1 MSTTLCILALALA
14 ATQAEGRGPPV
25 AVEVEVSPALVRVG
39 DPVELVLCVRAA
51 GAAAIRIEPLPVEA
65 GELLLEELGSQ
76 EGVDLLGARVL
87 RRRYRVIPFAVGRR
101 ALPAAAVSVVAA
113 DGSALEASTPAL
125 ELRVLSVAPG
135 ESGPEAIVSL
145 KPPLPRPGE
154 GRGEALW
161 PWLVLAGLV
170 LAVGAATTLLL
181 LRRTPRSLKELMLLT
196 PAERALR
203 ELEEL
208 ANSRLLLW
216 GQVKQYYSALA
227 DSVRRYL
234 ALRFRIT
241 ALEMTSSELLESLS
255 RLDGGAGAA
264 FVVPQL
270 QPLLETCDLVKFAR
284 LEPPR
289 ERGAEGIATAR
300 EIITLTRDDAEKL
313 LASGNNVER

>member
-14 ATQAEGRGPPV
+14 AMQSAGPPV
-25 AVEVEVSPALVRVG
+25 AVEVKVSPALVRVG

-51 GAAAIRIEPLPVEA
+51 GAAAIRIEPLPVET

-76 EGVDLLGARVL
+76 EGIDLLGARML
-87 RRRYRVIPFAVGRR
+87 RRRYRVIPFTVGQR
-101 ALPAAAVSVVAA
+101 ALPTAAVSVVAA
-113 DGSALEASTPAL
+113 DGSAIEASTPAL
-125 ELRVLSVAPG
+125 ELRVLSVASG
-135 ESGPEAIVSL
+135 ESGPEAIVGL
-145 KPPLPRPGE
+145 KPPLPHQGE

-170 LAVGAATTLLL
+170 LAVAAVTALLL

-208 ANSRLLLW
+208 ANSKLLLW
-216 GQVKQYYSALA
+216 GQIKEYYSALA

-241 ALEMTSSELLESLS
+241 ALEMTSYELLTSLS
-255 RLDGGAGAA
+255 RLDGGAGGA
-264 FVVPQL
+264 FVAPQL

-284 LEPPR
+284 FEPPR
-289 ERGAEGIATAR
+289 EHGAEGIATAK
-300 EIITLTRDDAEKL
+300 EIIRLTSEGIRSQPGEENLD
-313 LASGNNVER
+313 G

>member
-1 MSTTLCILALALA
+1 MSTTLIILALALA

-25 AVEVEVSPALVRVG
+25 AVEVEVSPATVRVG
-39 DPVELVLCVRAA
+39 DPVELVLCVRAT
-51 GAAAIRIEPLPVEA
+51 GAAAIRIEPLPPEA

-76 EGVDLLGARVL
+76 EGIDLLGARVL
-87 RRRYRVIPFAVGRR
+87 RRRYRVIPFAVGQR
-101 ALPAAAVSVVAA
+101 ALPAATVSVVAA
-113 DGSALEASTPAL
+113 DGSAIETTTPAL
-125 ELRVLSVAPG
+125 ELRVLSIAPG
-135 ESGPEAIVSL
+135 EGGPEAIAGL
-145 KPPLPRPGE
+145 KPPLSRPGE
-154 GRGEALW
+154 GRGGALW

-170 LAVGAATTLLL
+170 LAVAAATALLL

-241 ALEMTSSELLESLS
+241 ALEMTSSELLESLA

-264 FVVPQL
+264 PVVPQL

-284 LEPPR
+284 LEPPS

-300 EIITLTRDDAEKL
+300 EIITLTRDDAEKQS
-313 LASGNNVER
+313 ASGNNLER